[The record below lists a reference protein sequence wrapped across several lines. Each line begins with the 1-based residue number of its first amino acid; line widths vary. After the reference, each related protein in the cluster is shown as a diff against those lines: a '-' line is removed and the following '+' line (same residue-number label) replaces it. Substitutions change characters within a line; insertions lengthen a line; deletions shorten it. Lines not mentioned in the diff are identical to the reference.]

1 MTETGHVATDRHTG
15 VPTGIDTHMVVLTAA
30 PFRLTLGQLRV
41 GSLHAQVPEDS
52 P

>member
-1 MTETGHVATDRHTG
+1 MWQTDRHTG

-41 GSLHAQVPEDS
+41 HAQVPEDS